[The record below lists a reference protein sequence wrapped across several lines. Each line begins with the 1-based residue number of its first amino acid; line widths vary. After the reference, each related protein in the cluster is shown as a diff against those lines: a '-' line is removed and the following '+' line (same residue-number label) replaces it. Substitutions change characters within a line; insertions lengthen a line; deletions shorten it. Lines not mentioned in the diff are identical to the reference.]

1 MMIFMMIPQQ
11 NAPFPQVINNQ
22 LPSKENT
29 SKKLMSISTELKW
42 IIVISISTVYCLLGF
57 TYVLLHVPWILY

>member
-42 IIVISISTVYCLLGF
+42 IIIISISTVYCLLGF
-57 TYVLLHVPWILY
+57 TYVLLHVP

>member
-1 MMIFMMIPQQ
+1 MVPYPKMTLPIPVMIPYPKMTLPVPMMIFMMIPQQ

-29 SKKLMSISTELKW
+29 SKKLMSISTELE
-42 IIVISISTVYCLLGF
+42 
-57 TYVLLHVPWILY
+57 